1 MFYVS
6 ISFEITHFT
15 RMTLYLINM
24 KTRLNL
30 LLIKMKKQV
39 SEFTWVIPLLKK
51 IFGKHFKLFYKF
63 EDPFD
68 EFIKFFCL

>member
-1 MFYVS
+1 
-6 ISFEITHFT
+6 
-15 RMTLYLINM
+15 MTLYLINM
-24 KTRLNL
+24 KTRLKL
-30 LLIKMKKQV
+30 LLIRMKKQV

-51 IFGKHFKLFYKF
+51 IFGKYFKLFYKF